1 MAHAVRAA
9 SWGGLSQGNYFR
21 NYSEIFLLTAETRP
35 VKVCG
40 MNFISLL
47 DMALLAAGIG
57 LTAGG
62 IIGLVGA
69 LWALA
74 EHWWRESH
82 E

>member
-1 MAHAVRAA
+1 
-9 SWGGLSQGNYFR
+9 
-21 NYSEIFLLTAETRP
+21 LTAQALS
-35 VKVCG
+35 VKVCA

-47 DMALLAAGIG
+47 GRSDWMDVVLLAAGIG